1 MSNANYTTQSLR
13 VAGLLGLAA
22 VMAGCASSTPVLDAT
37 FGDAVRSARM
47 AQTLNPNAS
56 ANRDPVTGID
66 GKAGASAIAGYEK
79 SFVAPARTFD
89 VGTGGNLTGN

>member
-1 MSNANYTTQSLR
+1 MSNAIHITRFLR

-22 VMAGCASSTPVLDAT
+22 VMAGCASSTPVLDAS
-37 FGDAVRSARM
+37 FGDAVRAARV

-66 GKAGASAIAGYEK
+66 GKAGASAIVGYEK
-79 SFVAPARTFD
+79 SFTAPVRTFD